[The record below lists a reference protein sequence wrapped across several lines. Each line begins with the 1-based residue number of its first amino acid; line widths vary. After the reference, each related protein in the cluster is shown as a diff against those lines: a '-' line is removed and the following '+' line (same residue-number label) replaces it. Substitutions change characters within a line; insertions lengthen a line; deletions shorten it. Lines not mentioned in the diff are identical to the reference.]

1 MIQDSFSYIMHAL
14 YPPYFYACSLESPS
28 SNISP
33 QAIFSIFIS
42 PRYLYFFHIV
52 TEDGY
57 CTVAE
62 MYDCFFNNLASVRQ
76 V

>member
-1 MIQDSFSYIMHAL
+1 MLI
-14 YPPYFYACSLESPS
+14 PCSTAAIFIYVYMQYS

-33 QAIFSIFIS
+33 QAIYSIFIS
-42 PRYLYFFHIV
+42 PRYVYFFRIV

-62 MYDCFFNNLASVRQ
+62 TYDCFFNNLASVRQ
-76 V
+76 VEINEIKF